1 MSYSN
6 NMEILNQPLRQQLL
20 ERQLTLV
27 TAESCTGGLIGHM
40 LTEAAGSSA
49 YFLGGI
55 LAYSNAVK
63 VEQLQVPLAVI
74 EQHGAVSEP
83 CARAMAEGA
92 RKLLNADLSV
102 SVTGIAGPGGGTAEK
117 PCGLVFCAVAGARGT
132 IVSRNIWTGNRSEN
146 KQASAAEALRLV
158 FSYLQDDADI

>member
-1 MSYSN
+1 
-6 NMEILNQPLRQQLL
+6 METALEDLRTRLL
-20 ERQLTLV
+20 DRKLTLV
-27 TAESCTGGLIGHM
+27 TAESCTGGLIGHW

-55 LAYSNAVK
+55 LSYSNEVK
-63 VEQLQVPLAVI
+63 IAQLGVPVDVI
-74 EQHGAVSEP
+74 EGHGAVSDA

-92 RKLLNADLSV
+92 RERLEADLAV

-117 PCGLVFCAVAGARGT
+117 PCGLVYCAVAGARGT

-158 FSYLQDDADI
+158 LSYLQNDTDI